1 MSMQSGYPRIWS
13 FDTKALVFGSF
24 TDFKLSSTDYI
35 RDTNQY
41 SQVPNCLAYD
51 NFFTEPDTKGKV
63 ITIGSILQIERDVAN
78 WRMTSVEF
86 REVATGW
93 YMMKFFKGEDGRRWL
108 LLNVR
113 SKIGYKL
120 GLFEQREICTKKE
133 SDFHLRERV
142 RNALKEEWE
151 WLLKKTGVG
160 GGAEPVIVDVA
171 AVLDRLMGKELKNY
185 EEQEGV
191 EASATQTKEHRQR
204 VWEAFRREIRDS
216 DALKMVSWTWNP
228 ETKKCKIRVALTSL
242 VIHACM
248 VATDR
253 KECHNPKNMKT
264 IARTV
269 ADFERL
275 RRHIE
280 MSEWSRMLKRTLPDG
295 EKGRYMDVD
304 IDKHGMRSNVAK
316 LRMFPELCLPAGEAP
331 ALQTLRDLIASSPN
345 VHTTQDAF
353 AVVEQQFELSC
364 QAFGV
369 ERLILPGMRSPPSQ

>member
-1 MSMQSGYPRIWS
+1 MCTVECANQTMSMQSGYPRIWS

-160 GGAEPVIVDVA
+160 GG
-171 AVLDRLMGKELKNY
+171 R
-185 EEQEGV
+185 
-191 EASATQTKEHRQR
+191 
-204 VWEAFRREIRDS
+204 
-216 DALKMVSWTWNP
+216 
-228 ETKKCKIRVALTSL
+228 
-242 VIHACM
+242 
-248 VATDR
+248 
-253 KECHNPKNMKT
+253 
-264 IARTV
+264 
-269 ADFERL
+269 
-275 RRHIE
+275 
-280 MSEWSRMLKRTLPDG
+280 SR
-295 EKGRYMDVD
+295 
-304 IDKHGMRSNVAK
+304 
-316 LRMFPELCLPAGEAP
+316 
-331 ALQTLRDLIASSPN
+331 
-345 VHTTQDAF
+345 
-353 AVVEQQFELSC
+353 
-364 QAFGV
+364 
-369 ERLILPGMRSPPSQ
+369 